1 MKHRVTRA
9 LLLATIVFFGRD
21 GHAEDLACQTLQNDL
36 KSYLLEGNFEAYKSL
51 DMPFEPPCEG
61 SSLVDAILARLYP
74 SGLLQCEIRMQNQG
88 VNLPDTSLQR
98 LVFEQVRWELVEFGQ
113 AVNVIGQ
120 VSLRAPDVQW
130 PIRWIQWGGI
140 GLFALLSFIFIW
152 KHHDSHRIIVAR
164 NPSTQAWFPE
174 VEELRVRLKKA
185 KTANQL
191 KLALFDLKYNEFNE
205 RLLQAKG
212 EEWLL
217 KPRRDRELIFML
229 LNQWSN
235 EEICTRL
242 SVSETHLYR
251 LRSKL
256 RCDLGLASDDL
267 LIPALLAWSS

>member
-1 MKHRVTRA
+1 MLLIPRVSADARLHNLLTFPQFLGKLFDARVAWLAGIISAIGYIGFTSSQMLAGAKLASATFPALNLTTA
-9 LLLATIVFFGRD
+9 LLFMGI
-21 GHAEDLACQTLQNDL
+21 
-36 KSYLLEGNFEAYKSL
+36 
-51 DMPFEPPCEG
+51 
-61 SSLVDAILARLYP
+61 I
-74 SGLLQCEIRMQNQG
+74 
-88 VNLPDTSLQR
+88 
-98 LVFEQVRWELVEFGQ
+98 
-113 AVNVIGQ
+113 AVVYT
-120 VSLRAPDVQW
+120 VL
-130 PIRWIQWGGI
+130 GGI

-191 KLALFDLKYNEFNE
+191 KLALFDMKFNEFNE

-212 EEWLL
+212 EEWLP